1 MKSPKKMA
9 PCQRKPGATKNDN
22 SILRF
27 AHGTVHAHCPCR
39 QWQEKSINF
48 LRNRCLLDP
57 DSIMHLERIE
67 ESFRSGNLLT
77 AGDAFVLIFLA
88 VSYGDWSYPEEI
100 LADEAED
107 YL

>member
-9 PCQRKPGATKNDN
+9 PRQRKPGAKQNDN

-27 AHGTVHAHCPCR
+27 APSDVHAHCPCR

-48 LRNRCLLDP
+48 LRNRCFLDP
-57 DSIMHLERIE
+57 DSMMHLERVE
-67 ESFRSGNLLT
+67 ENFLSGELT
-77 AGDAFVLIFLA
+77 YGDAFVLIFLA
-88 VSYGDWSYPEEI
+88 VSYGDWSCPEEI
-100 LADEAED
+100 LADEAEG